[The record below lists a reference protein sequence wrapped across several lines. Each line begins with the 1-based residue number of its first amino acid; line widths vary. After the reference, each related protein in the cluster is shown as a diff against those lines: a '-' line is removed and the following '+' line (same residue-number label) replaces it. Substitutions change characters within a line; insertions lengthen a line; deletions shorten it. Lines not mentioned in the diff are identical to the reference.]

1 MKAGV
6 YTDLS
11 NADYH
16 AETDWLS
23 SSQLKRLLPEHF
35 KAGSGSQDALDFGT
49 AFHTTVLNAGEP
61 IVSVT
66 AASWQGKA
74 AQEERTKAYETG
86 GVPILEKQ
94 IPQLNDMADAVFTHR
109 EASRLLDGAGKPEV
123 SVFTEVDGVPCK
135 ARFDW
140 LADGYAVDL
149 KTTASK
155 PGKDLAKAVTDF
167 GYDVSADH
175 YLRVASAAGLDV
187 SEFWLVFVGKDAP
200 HHVTVADL
208 DATFYDRAAVLREL
222 ALERWQHPEMVEP
235 YPGADSRLTLSAPRW
250 ARLDG

>member
-1 MKAGV
+1 MIGPGV

-16 AETDWLS
+16 AQTDWLS
-23 SSQLKRLLPEHF
+23 STQLKRLLPEF
-35 KAGSGSQDALDFGT
+35 YKTGGGSKDALDFGC
-49 AFHTTVLNAGEP
+49 AFHTTVLGAGEP
-61 IVSVT
+61 VVPVT

-74 AQEERTKAYETG
+74 AQEERQQAYAAG

-94 IPQLNDMADAVFTHR
+94 LTQLDDMAAAVGSHV
-109 EASRLLDGAGKPEV
+109 EASRLLTAGKPEV
-123 SVFTEVDGVPCK
+123 SVFVEVDGVPCK

-155 PGKDLAKAVTDF
+155 PGKDLAKTVTDF

-187 SEFWLVFVGKDAP
+187 SEFWHIWVGKDAP
-200 HHVTVADL
+200 HYVTVSDL
-208 DATFYDRAAVLREL
+208 DSSFYDRAAVLREL
-222 ALERWQHPEMVEP
+222 ALERWQHPDMTDP
-235 YPGADSRLTLSAPRW
+235 YPGATGRLTLSAPRW
-250 ARLDG
+250 SRLD